1 MRRLRS
7 ELLRRRRRTP
17 RGFGEHRFR
26 PKLRSLRHWA
36 AGLAEDP
43 FHPFTL
49 QVFYQR
55 DNELVWYENIRNCM
69 YKKQARR

>member
-7 ELLRRRRRTP
+7 ERRRRRTP
-17 RGFGEHRFR
+17 RGLANTFRFR